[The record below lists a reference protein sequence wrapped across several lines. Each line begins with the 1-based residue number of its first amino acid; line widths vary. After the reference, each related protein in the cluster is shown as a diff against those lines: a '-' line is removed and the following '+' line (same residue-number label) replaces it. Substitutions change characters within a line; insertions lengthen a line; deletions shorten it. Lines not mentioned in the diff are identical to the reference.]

1 MDTAVGPGGPVGS
14 QLAASYLAW
23 THWPLAARVRRPCSD
38 RWVVSLI
45 DVFNV
50 VEIPKP
56 WEPAK
61 AVIAFEAFRS
71 RTAAWPIYS
80 APWAAPYSSAPAPP
94 QGAPGGSGQL
104 GTPRVRPAHWAP
116 SHRLSGAGG
125 SRLQS
130 RRPPPPA
137 FEHAGNGFTEDEL
150 MIQTRTIGDDVTKP
164 EVVHKT

>member
-1 MDTAVGPGGPVGS
+1 MGS

-38 RWVVSLI
+38 RWVMSLI

-80 APWAAPYSSAPAPP
+80 APRAAPYNSASAPP
-94 QGAPGGSGQL
+94 QVWTARHSNEEGSPLGAQPL
-104 GTPRVRPAHWAP
+104 PRPLEPATSKATDAP
-116 SHRLSGAGG
+116 PL
-125 SRLQS
+125 L
-130 RRPPPPA
+130 
-137 FEHAGNGFTEDEL
+137 T
-150 MIQTRTIGDDVTKP
+150 IQATASPRMSS
-164 EVVHKT
+164 

>member
-1 MDTAVGPGGPVGS
+1 MGS

-23 THWPLAARVRRPCSD
+23 THWPLAARVLRPCSD
-38 RWVVSLI
+38 RWVMSLI

-50 VEIPKP
+50 VEIPKA

-80 APWAAPYSSAPAPP
+80 APRAAPYSSASAPP

-116 SHRLSGAGG
+116 SRCLGCS
-125 SRLQS
+125 SQ
-130 RRPPPPA
+130 PPP
-137 FEHAGNGFTEDEL
+137 
-150 MIQTRTIGDDVTKP
+150 KP
-164 EVVHKT
+164 PPKPPTPRLL